1 MYRRLNLALMA
12 FASLI
17 SFSALAQ
24 VPADAVKLGT
34 SKATQLEPAYD
45 VMYSPAL
52 TKSGDQVIVKVFGT
66 FAKTDDFGIR
76 SMLSE
81 IQFDCKA
88 SQFSFVK
95 MTAYEAPNLSGKGKD
110 FPPELYQDFQKLNVE
125 SADQSMSAGSLPFSM
140 VAKLK
145 SVVCGDSVSPATT
158 NTVTSPA
165 STPVLKSATVT
176 APETTSSATA
186 TAPVKSVSSLCTV
199 GVKSRF
205 FWPNDKK
212 WYSGTVID
220 VRPDACLVHY
230 DGYGNEDNGWVKPEH
245 MRLLVLWKDGKKY
258 PAVVLRKQSDKKYLV
273 KYEGYDDSSNEVVD
287 LVQLSIRPSN

>member
-1 MYRRLNLALMA
+1 MRLLPNFVFFA
-12 FASLI
+12 FASL
-17 SFSALAQ
+17 FSVSAFSQ

-34 SKATQLEPAYD
+34 STATPLEPAYD
-45 VMYSPAL
+45 VMYSPAS
-52 TKSGDQVIVKVFGT
+52 TKNGDLVTVKVFGT
-66 FAKTDDFGIR
+66 FAKADDFGIR

-110 FPPELYQDFQKLNVE
+110 FPSELYKDFQKLNVE

-145 SVVCGDSVSPATT
+145 SAVCGDSGSPPTTRVAPPPAAATT
-158 NTVTSPA
+158 DSAGATPSAAGKNT
-165 STPVLKSATVT
+165 
-176 APETTSSATA
+176 
-186 TAPVKSVSSLCTV
+186 SSLCAV

-205 FWPNDKK
+205 FWPQDKK
-212 WYSGTVID
+212 WYAGTVID

-245 MRLLVLWKDGKKY
+245 MRVLVLWKDGKQY
-258 PAVVLRKQSDKKYLV
+258 PASVLRKQADKKYLV
-273 KYEGYDDSSNEVVD
+273 KYDGYDDSSNEVVD
-287 LVQLSIRPSN
+287 LAQLSIRPSN